1 MKKKRDSKLWINKV
15 IRGGGG
21 GAAAPSRFSP
31 SSGAATGI
39 SVCAPG
45 QGPAGQAGVWLLRNS
60 SGSHMRGQHPEWL
73 TQWPLP
79 PAPPPPGRAQWSR
92 WLPLHSM
99 WPKGRGVVS
108 QVKSWRPWLPR
119 SSRPA
124 IPPSLPSS
132 SASRLFQ
139 QTKAPRGQGPRGRA
153 LRVPFIWISFQNR
166 GLPSDSSGGTEF
178 CRKQTWTW
186 KWTFPQPGLR
196 WL

>member
-21 GAAAPSRFSP
+21 GAATPSRFSP

-60 SGSHMRGQHPEWL
+60 SGSHIRGSTL
-73 TQWPLP
+73 SDSVT
-79 PAPPPPGRAQWSR
+79 PPPCSSSSWASTVVPLTSSTQHVAKGTWGRFPGKVMEALAAS
-92 WLPLHSM
+92 LFPAVPL
-99 WPKGRGVVS
+99 
-108 QVKSWRPWLPR
+108 
-119 SSRPA
+119 
-124 IPPSLPSS
+124 SLPSS

-178 CRKQTWTW
+178 CRKQTWT
-186 KWTFPQPGLR
+186 
-196 WL
+196 